1 MKIIKIDGF
10 SGLLTAA
17 FIGCCLFAGFV
28 IFPGYVSMHYWNKY
42 LVNLL
47 EFPQLSLFQGV
58 LLWGII
64 FSIYYIVSKG
74 NLPVSFQNPQELSD
88 AELNMIMKNA
98 KIHSKMYKKSA
109 LINKSDKFIK
119 TLNRNPYGED
129 KQISINQSSDN
140 NNEDKKT
147 SNLK

>member
-47 EFPQLSLFQGV
+47 EFPQLNLFQGV

-64 FSIYYIVSKG
+64 FSIYYIVNKG

-98 KIHSKMYKKSA
+98 KIHSKMYKRSA
-109 LINKSDKFIK
+109 FISKSDKFIK
-119 TLNRNPYGED
+119 SLKNNPYED
-129 KQISINQSSDN
+129 KDISINQSSHNDDDS
-140 NNEDKKT
+140 DKKI

>member
-10 SGLLTAA
+10 NGLLTAA

-140 NNEDKKT
+140 NDEDKKI